1 MFTRNRSI
9 AVIVFSV
16 FGLMGIGWI
25 VGSDRV
31 QAVGDDYPE
40 NIRQLQQI
48 TSQIQERYVDE
59 IDSKEAVDA
68 AIRGMLDALDPYTEF
83 LEKKQNDEMKMMQ
96 IQGKYGGLGI
106 KIQKQDDVLVV
117 VGLFDDTPAY
127 NVGIQT
133 GDRIVK
139 IEQESTVELDVVD
152 AADLLRGDP
161 GTSVTISV
169 DREDAKEEIRY
180 IITRS
185 IITIPVVPYAGV
197 IQDNVGYIKL
207 NHFTEDAGIDVE
219 RALKQLKA
227 RGVKGLVFDLR
238 RNPGGLLEQAVSVAS
253 KFLDEGSLIVYTKGR
268 EGRQNKKY
276 SAKSDFVV
284 RDIPLVVLV
293 DEYSASAS
301 EIVAGAIQDWDRGV
315 IVGITTFGKALVQ
328 QIFPMTN
335 GTALKI
341 TTARYYTPSG
351 RLIQKIKHKTQ
362 KAKLEEKSEEEKY
375 YTNAGR
381 VVYGGGG
388 ISPDFTTALPEYPRL
403 VGKLYEQGMFVK
415 FAAHYT
421 SNAPEMDRDDFEVTD
436 AMIQEFRVFLKSKEF
451 TYTSDSELE
460 LDKLEEIAR
469 KRQFKQDIFK
479 SIQTLRT
486 KIQAQRDVDF
496 TAGHDQIQ
504 AQIGT
509 EVGAKLWG
517 DEGRYSYAIQHDP
530 DVQTAVNILKDQE
543 SYRQQLSAQTLGMNQ
558 SLSHIR

>member
-1 MFTRNRSI
+1 MFIRNRSI
-9 AVIVFSV
+9 AVIVVSV
-16 FGLMGIGWI
+16 FGLMAIGWI

-31 QAVGDDYPE
+31 QAVGGDYPE
-40 NIRQLQQI
+40 HIRLLQQI

-106 KIQKQDDVLVV
+106 KIQKQDDALVV

-139 IEQESTVELDVVD
+139 IEQESTAELDVGD
-152 AADLLRGDP
+152 AADLLRGEP

-169 DREDAKEEIRY
+169 DREDAVEEIRY
-180 IITRS
+180 IITRA

-207 NHFTEDAGIDVE
+207 NHFTKDAGIDVE
-219 RALKQLKA
+219 RALKQLNA
-227 RGVKGLVFDLR
+227 LGVKGVVLDLR
-238 RNPGGLLEQAVSVAS
+238 RNPGGLLEEAVSVAS
-253 KFLDEGSLIVYTKGR
+253 KFLDEGSLIVYTQGR

-276 SAKSDFVV
+276 SAESDFVV
-284 RDIPLVVLV
+284 RDLPLVVLV

-315 IVGITTFGKALVQ
+315 IVGTTTFGKALVQ

-351 RLIQKIKHKTQ
+351 RLIQKIDHKNR
-362 KAKLEEKSEEEKY
+362 KEKIEEQGEKEKY

-388 ISPDFTTALPEYPRL
+388 ISPDFSTSLPVFPRL

-421 SNAPEMDRDDFEVTD
+421 SNAPEMDQDNFEVTD
-436 AMIQEFRVFLKSKEF
+436 AMIQEFREFLKSKEF

-469 KRQFKQDIFK
+469 RRQFKQNIFT
-479 SIQTLRT
+479 SIETLRSQ
-486 KIQAQRDVDF
+486 IQAQHDVDF
-496 TAGHDQIQ
+496 TAGIDQIQ

-517 DEGRYSYAIQHDP
+517 GEGRYSYAVQHDP
-530 DVQTAVNILKDQE
+530 DVLAAVEILQDQE

-558 SLSHIR
+558 SLSPIQ

>member
-1 MFTRNRSI
+1 MFIRNRSI
-9 AVIVFSV
+9 AVIVVSV
-16 FGLMGIGWI
+16 FGLMAIGWI

-31 QAVGDDYPE
+31 QAVGGDYPE
-40 NIRQLQQI
+40 HIRLLQQI

-106 KIQKQDDVLVV
+106 KIQKQDDALVV
-117 VGLFDDTPAY
+117 VSLFDDTPAY

-139 IEQESTVELDVVD
+139 IEQESTAELDVGD
-152 AADLLRGDP
+152 AADLLRGEP

-169 DREDAKEEIRY
+169 DREDAVEEIRY
-180 IITRS
+180 IITRA

-207 NHFTEDAGIDVE
+207 NHFTKDAGIDVE
-219 RALKQLKA
+219 RALKQLNA
-227 RGVKGLVFDLR
+227 LGVKGVVLDLR
-238 RNPGGLLEQAVSVAS
+238 RNPGGLLEEAVSVAS
-253 KFLDEGSLIVYTKGR
+253 KFLDEGSLIVYTQGR

-276 SAKSDFVV
+276 SAESDFVV
-284 RDIPLVVLV
+284 RDLPLVVLV

-315 IVGITTFGKALVQ
+315 IVGTTTFGKALVQ

-351 RLIQKIKHKTQ
+351 RLIQKIDHKNR
-362 KAKLEEKSEEEKY
+362 KEKIEEQGEKEKY

-388 ISPDFTTALPEYPRL
+388 ISPDFSTSLPVFPRL

-415 FAAHYT
+415 FATHYT
-421 SNAPEMDRDDFEVTD
+421 SNAPEMDQDNFEVTD
-436 AMIQEFRVFLKSKEF
+436 AMIQEFREFLKSKEF

-469 KRQFKQDIFK
+469 RRQFKQNIFT
-479 SIQTLRT
+479 SIETLRSQ
-486 KIQAQRDVDF
+486 IQAQHDVDF
-496 TAGHDQIQ
+496 TAGIDQIQ

-517 DEGRYSYAIQHDP
+517 GEGRYSYAVQHDP
-530 DVQTAVNILKDQE
+530 DVLAAVEILQDQE

-558 SLSHIR
+558 SLSPIQ